1 MNRGRSLG
9 LVRKKKMAA
18 SAKEN
23 KSRIWPAWI
32 SHFIDS
38 LLFLVAVYT
47 VGESSLPAS
56 VQNAE
61 LRRADKHHI

>member
-23 KSRIWPAWI
+23 KSRI
-32 SHFIDS
+32 
-38 LLFLVAVYT
+38 LTRL
-47 VGESSLPAS
+47 
-56 VQNAE
+56 
-61 LRRADKHHI
+61 DKSFY